1 MEILATHLNSV
12 LHLDATTII
21 GYLCIDR
28 KLHFHGE
35 HEWGKKINEEQKGYG
50 GLRRPITARVIS
62 LIHLLFFMGN

>member
-35 HEWGKKINEEQKGYG
+35 HEWGEKKSMKSRKGTVALG
-50 GLRRPITARVIS
+50 DR
-62 LIHLLFFMGN
+62 